1 MSRLKSEV
9 ICSVKDFIVEK
20 KHDKK
25 RRTEAGGQSNQK
37 YLARKMF
44 REATV
49 FEPAA
54 LYIFFFLSLKH
65 HYYYYYYYYYFSS
78 SSSRRRH
85 VVVVL
90 VHLCLSVLL
99 TASQPKATTNQQLI
113 SSYVIADNVGE
124 TL

>member
-65 HYYYYYYYYYFSS
+65 HYYYYYYYYFSS